1 MSSELSVGGTEVRL
15 GRGRAQVLRVPALA
29 IVLLAIGASALAP
42 AGATAVA
49 SSHAS
54 PSRAFASIGIA
65 ASATWDGH
73 NISSASSASGALA
86 ISKGDTAAVI
96 YSYSG
101 PSAASVA
108 NATLE
113 VTYLGIVLTT
123 SRDAAH
129 GGSAEINWS
138 FGVLYNALEGLFQ
151 LTASLQYANGSTAWS
166 ESFFVF
172 AKAPYLLESG
182 AVVVLLVFAVAETYW
197 GLSAIREAR
206 QGSRSPPPSSPPS
219 SPGGP
224 SSGGGP
230 GTVGPADSTPGGNA
244 PPPTGGPDGGG
255 GSS

>member
-1 MSSELSVGGTEVRL
+1 VF
-15 GRGRAQVLRVPALA
+15 LRVPAVA
-29 IVLLAIGASALAP
+29 IVLLAVGASALAP

-49 SSHAS
+49 AAHPS
-54 PSRAFASIGIA
+54 PSRAFASTGIT
-65 ASATWDGH
+65 ASATWEGH
-73 NISSASSASGALA
+73 DISSASSASRALA
-86 ISKGDTAAVI
+86 ISKGDTAAVV
-96 YSYSG
+96 YSYAG
-101 PSAASVA
+101 PSAAAVA

-138 FGVLYNALEGLFQ
+138 FGVLYDALEGLFQ

-206 QGSRSPPPSSPPS
+206 QGSKSPPPSSPPA

-224 SSGGGP
+224 SSGGSPGSAGP
-230 GTVGPADSTPGGNA
+230 VDSAPAGSA
-244 PPPTGGPDGGG
+244 PPSTGGPDGGG
-255 GSS
+255 GTS